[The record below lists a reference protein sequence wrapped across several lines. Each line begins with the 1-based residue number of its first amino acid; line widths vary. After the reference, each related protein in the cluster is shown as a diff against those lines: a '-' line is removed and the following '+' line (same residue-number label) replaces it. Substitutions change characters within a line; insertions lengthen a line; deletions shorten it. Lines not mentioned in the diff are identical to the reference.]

1 MIKKFIRKLSGKYSL
16 YDKVSF
22 ASEADDVAA
31 AVLSL
36 PTLSAQVEYL
46 GQCRNFRVDQQ
57 KPEFNAFLDKV
68 AAANPK
74 RVLEIGGR
82 RGGSSFLF
90 SLAAPE
96 ATIVSMDLDYGR
108 RRLNRLQKLCKGRS
122 IEFWQ
127 GDSHS
132 AKTAERVQAW
142 AGSDGI
148 DVLFIDGDHTYDGAK
163 ADFCTYLPMVKQGGI
178 VALHDIQ
185 PDFRSRFN
193 VPTLRW
199 AGGVPELW
207 NDVKAAGFCCE
218 DLISDEWQDGY
229 GIGAVIKSATD
240 EERIAQ
246 IRPRQTNRTAA

>member
-1 MIKKFIRKLSGKYSL
+1 MIKKFIRALGGKYSSHG
-16 YDKVSF
+16 KVSL
-22 ASEADDVAA
+22 ASEADEVAA
-31 AVLSL
+31 AVIAL
-36 PTLSAQVEYL
+36 PTLGAKVEYL
-46 GQCRNFRVDQQ
+46 SQCKNFRVDQQ
-57 KPEFNAFLDKV
+57 KPEFNAFLEKVV
-68 AAANPK
+68 AASPK

-82 RGGSSFLF
+82 RGGSSFLL
-90 SLAAPE
+90 SIAAPE
-96 ATIVSMDLDYGR
+96 ATIVSMDIDYGR

-132 AKTAERVQAW
+132 AATAKRVQEW

-163 ADFCTYLPMVKQGGI
+163 ADFCTYLSMVKEGGI
-178 VALHDIQ
+178 IAMHDIQ

-207 NDVKAAGFCCE
+207 QDIKAAGFCCE

-229 GIGAVIKSATD
+229 GIGAVMKSAGD
-240 EERIAQ
+240 DERISLIVKNQAS
-246 IRPRQTNRTAA
+246 AAA